1 MEDDFTKYKTLYY
14 LIEQA
19 VRAAK
24 DGDALRRV
32 II

>member
-1 MEDDFTKYKTLYY
+1 MEDERIKYKTLYY

-24 DGDALRRV
+24 EEMRCGRV